1 MKSLMSLLLLM
12 VIVVAAAAQQAK
24 SGSHS
29 KAYTT
34 ANQKF
39 EQLAS
44 GANGGKTQT
53 VSFSADEISSYV
65 NEGGVVLPN
74 GVENVKF
81 SGKSGSV
88 TAVTKVDFDKITAG
102 KSSMNPLLMLFTGEH
117 DVTVNADA
125 QGSGGQ
131 ATVNVQSVEIDG
143 VTVPHAALELFVS
156 RYLQPK
162 YGNTVGLNNQFAMP
176 AHIDSAVVGNNTL
189 TLTQK

>member
-1 MKSLMSLLLLM
+1 MKSLMNLLLLM
-12 VIVVAAAAQQAK
+12 VMVGSAAAQPVK
-24 SGSHS
+24 SVSHS
-29 KAYTT
+29 KAYAS

-53 VSFSADEISSYV
+53 VTLTADEISAYV

-81 SGKSGSV
+81 TGKSGSV
-88 TAVTKVDFDKITAG
+88 TAVTRVDFDKITAG
-102 KSSMNPLLMLFTGEH
+102 KSSMNPLLLLFNGQH

-125 QGSGGQ
+125 QGSGGR

-143 VTVPHAALELFVS
+143 VTVPRAALELFVS

-162 YGNTVGLNNQFAMP
+162 YGNSVGLNNQFAMP
-176 AHIDSAVVGNNTL
+176 SHIDSAVVGNNTL

>member
-34 ANQKF
+34 ANPKF

-44 GANGGKTQT
+44 GANGGKAQT
-53 VSFSADEISSYV
+53 VSLTADEISAYV

-74 GVENVKF
+74 GIENVKF

-88 TAVTKVDFDKITAG
+88 TAVTRVDFDKITAG

-162 YGNTVGLNNQFAMP
+162 YGNSVGLNNQFAMP